1 MLKKKISLCV
11 IIPVLQMK
19 PRLRES
25 LTRPKFTHTVCQTSI
40 IWLYSVLSTLPL
52 SLLGHCLILPIL
64 KFTTATRLGRGR
76 FSGKLVVTVE
86 GAATK
91 QLEFKY

>member
-1 MLKKKISLCV
+1 MLKKIGLCV
-11 IIPVLQMK
+11 IIPVLQVK

-25 LTRPKFTHTVCQTSI
+25 LTRPKFTHIVCQTYI

-52 SLLGHCLILPIL
+52 SLLGHRPVLPFL
-64 KFTTATRLGRGR
+64 KFTTATRLGCGR
-76 FSGKLVVTVE
+76 FSGRLVVTVE
-86 GAATK
+86 GATTK